1 VAPLPLDGP
10 PLLRLAE
17 LAGTGESR
25 RRRLAEN
32 HITQKKI
39 SEKTISNDIRQRQ
52 FVIQV
57 PSHHVAEVRMKR
69 NPRGPSSSTLASV
82 FFTLLLLLVIT
93 PQPRVLAAPGET
105 ASATP
110 GSLTIVGKDGKM
122 QGACPL
128 KHTDVRAGISGFL
141 ARVTVTQIFSNSATQ
156 NIEAVYTFP
165 LPQDA
170 AVDDMTIQIGDRT
183 VRGLIKRREEARAI
197 YEHAKNTGHVAALLD
212 QERPNI
218 FTQSVANILPGE
230 QVTVTI
236 SYVQT
241 LRYEEGS
248 YEFVFPMVV
257 GPRYIPGQ
265 PTGYQGTG
273 WAPDTN
279 RVPDASRI
287 TPWVAA
293 KGTRAGHDISVDI
306 ALDAGV
312 PIQELRSKTH
322 DIDVNRQSPNRA
334 TVRLRDEAVIPN
346 KDFILKYDVAG
357 AQIADAILTT
367 PSPGRSKGAGGYFTM
382 ILQPPARLPES
393 DIQPKELVF
402 VLDTSGSMW
411 GFPLEKA
418 KQVISRALDE
428 LYPGDTFN
436 LITFAGDTH
445 IVFPEPVYPTA
456 ENVRKAK
463 EVLAT
468 RTGGGGT
475 EMMKAIRAA
484 LVPSDKQDHVRV
496 VCFLTDGYVG
506 NDMEIV
512 GEVQKHPNA
521 RVFAF
526 GIGTA
531 VNHFLLDK
539 MSEAGRG
546 AVEYVNLADKADEA
560 ADRFYE
566 RVRSPLLTDLY
577 IDWGGLPVTDVYPQ
591 RLPDLFSGQPLII
604 TGRYTQPASGKLHLK
619 GTRAGGP
626 FTRDIPVTFSST
638 TPPFDAL
645 AGFWARRRI
654 DDLMSQDW
662 LGLQQG
668 AMKPALQTQI
678 TQLGLDYRL
687 MTQFTSFVAVEDQI
701 VTKNG
706 KPERVEV
713 PVEMPEGVSHE
724 GVFGDQKQYDM
735 YMTAAVGGIAGRN
748 VTQLAQLSSPT
759 PYLDGRVA
767 HGSAAGQTVEV
778 QSAAPQVSVDG
789 APAPPP
795 QTPAPVTMPKTKA
808 EKPAQASLLD
818 KDRRSLESKLQPA
831 VLVALDC
838 DRKSPGASCANVH
851 AGKIAIEIRLT
862 ADTPTLRAQLRALGF
877 ELKRANPAEKML
889 AGNLAVDKFEELA
902 KLKEVQ
908 FVSLERR

>member
-1 VAPLPLDGP
+1 
-10 PLLRLAE
+10 
-17 LAGTGESR
+17 
-25 RRRLAEN
+25 
-32 HITQKKI
+32 
-39 SEKTISNDIRQRQ
+39 
-52 FVIQV
+52 
-57 PSHHVAEVRMKR
+57 MKR
-69 NPRGPSSSTLASV
+69 NPRGPSFSFLSSIFLTALLQFIAS
-82 FFTLLLLLVIT
+82 
-93 PQPRVLAAPGET
+93 PHASVLAAAPAGE
-105 ASATP
+105 AAAQTP
-110 GSLTIVGKDGKM
+110 GSLGILGKDGKI

-128 KHTDVRAGISGFL
+128 KHTVVRAGISGFL
-141 ARVTVTQIFSNSATQ
+141 ARVTVTQIFANTATQ
-156 NIEAVYTFP
+156 NIQAVYTFP

-230 QVTVTI
+230 QITVTI
-236 SYVQT
+236 SYVET
-241 LRYEEGS
+241 LRYEAGS

-265 PTGYQGTG
+265 AIGQQGGG

-293 KGTRAGHDISVDI
+293 KGTRAGHDVSLEL

-312 PIQELRSKTH
+312 PIQELHSKTH
-322 DIDVNRQSPNRA
+322 VIDVDRQSASRA
-334 TVRLRDEAVIPN
+334 TVRLRDATVIPN
-346 KDFILKYDVAG
+346 KDFILRYDVAG
-357 AQIADAILTT
+357 AEIADAILTT

-418 KQVISRALDE
+418 KEVISRALDE

-436 LITFAGDTH
+436 LITFSGDTH

-456 ENVRKAK
+456 ENIRKAK
-463 EVLAT
+463 AVLAT

-531 VNHFLLDK
+531 VNRFLLDK
-539 MSEAGRG
+539 MAEAGRG
-546 AVEYVNLADKADEA
+546 AVEYVTLADKADEA

-591 RLPDLFSGQPLII
+591 RLPDLFSGQPLVI
-604 TGRYTQPASGKLHLK
+604 TGRYTQPANGKVHLK
-619 GTRAGGP
+619 GTRAGGL
-626 FTRDIPVTFSST
+626 FTRDIPVTFSGG
-638 TPPFDAL
+638 TPPCDAL

-662 LGLQQG
+662 LGIQQG
-668 AMKPALQTQI
+668 AMKPALKEQI

-687 MTQFTSFVAVEDQI
+687 MTQFTSFVAVEDRI
-701 VTKNG
+701 VTKDG
-706 KPERVEV
+706 KPQRVEV

-724 GVFGDQKQYDM
+724 GVFGSDLKAGNLYVPNAGLTL
-735 YMTAAVGGIAGRN
+735 YSRLAPGAARYRNGAAGGIAI
-748 VTQLAQLSSPT
+748 
-759 PYLDGRVA
+759 
-767 HGSAAGQTVEV
+767 QTVEV
-778 QSAAPQVSVDG
+778 DSMGGPVSTGPAPVRKQALGS
-789 APAPPP
+789 PAPPP
-795 QTPAPVTMPKTKA
+795 PPATTGPITPAKHDGDRPGNVA
-808 EKPAQASLLD
+808 LD
-818 KDRRSLESKLQPA
+818 KERRALESKLQPA
-831 VLVALDC
+831 VLAALDC
-838 DRKSPGASCANVH
+838 YRKASGAGSSCAHVH
-851 AGKIAIEIRLT
+851 SGKIAVEIWLNEDSP
-862 ADTPTLRAQLRALGF
+862 AVRAQLQALGF
-877 ELKRANPAEKML
+877 ELKGDHSAQKML
-889 AGNLAVDKFEELA
+889 AGNLSVEKLENLA
-902 KLKEVQ
+902 KLEAVH
-908 FVSLERR
+908 FVSLQRR

>member
-1 VAPLPLDGP
+1 
-10 PLLRLAE
+10 
-17 LAGTGESR
+17 
-25 RRRLAEN
+25 
-32 HITQKKI
+32 
-39 SEKTISNDIRQRQ
+39 
-52 FVIQV
+52 
-57 PSHHVAEVRMKR
+57 
-69 NPRGPSSSTLASV
+69 
-82 FFTLLLLLVIT
+82 LLLTAIT
-93 PQPRVLAAPGET
+93 FQPSVLAAPPAGET
-105 ASATP
+105 SGQTP
-110 GSLTIVGKDGKM
+110 GSLSIVGKDRKI
-122 QGACPL
+122 QGTCPL
-128 KHTDVRAGISGFL
+128 KHTDVHAGISGFL
-141 ARVTVTQIFSNSATQ
+141 ARVTVTQVFANTAEQ

-197 YEHAKNTGHVAALLD
+197 YEKAKNSGHVAALLD

-236 SYVQT
+236 SYVET
-241 LRYEEGS
+241 LRYEAGS

-265 PTGYQGTG
+265 PKGYQGTG

-293 KGTRAGHDISVDI
+293 KGTRAGHDISLEI

-312 PIQELRSKTH
+312 PIQEMRSKTH
-322 DIDVNRQSPNRA
+322 DIDVDRRGPSHA
-334 TVRLRDEAVIPN
+334 TVRLRDEVTIPN

-357 AQIADAILTT
+357 AQVADAILST
-367 PSPGRSKGAGGYFTM
+367 PALGRAKPAGGYFTM

-428 LYPGDTFN
+428 LYPVDTFN
-436 LITFAGDTH
+436 LITFSGDTH
-445 IVFPEPVYPTA
+445 IVFPQPVYPTA
-456 ENVRKAK
+456 ENIRKAK

-475 EMMKAIRAA
+475 EMMKAIHAA
-484 LVPSDKQDHVRV
+484 LVPSDSQDHVRV

-512 GEVQKHPNA
+512 GEVQKHPSA

-531 VNHFLLDK
+531 VNRFLLDK
-539 MSEAGRG
+539 MAEAGRG

-577 IDWGGLPVTDVYPQ
+577 VDWGGLPVTDVYPQ
-591 RLPDLFSGQPLII
+591 RLLDLFSGQPVII
-604 TGRYTQPASGKLHLK
+604 TGRYTHPASGTVHLK
-619 GTRAGGP
+619 GTRAGGA
-626 FTRDIPVTFSST
+626 FSRDIAVTFSSSS
-638 TPPFDAL
+638 PPFDAL
-645 AGFWARRRI
+645 AGYWARRRI
-654 DDLMSQDW
+654 VDLMSQDW
-662 LGLQQG
+662 LGIQRG
-668 AMKPALQTQI
+668 AMKPELKEQI

-687 MTQFTSFVAVEDQI
+687 MTQFTSFVAVEDKV

-706 KPERVEV
+706 QPQRVEV
-713 PVEMPEGVSHE
+713 PVVMPEGVSHE
-724 GVFGDQKQYDM
+724 GVFGEMRDYGAVQVTGIGGGVGYGTAGGVASSSLTLMAKQAVPAPTRVVPGPPPPTAIGGPL
-735 YMTAAVGGIAGRN
+735 MTGAVPPGTPARK
-748 VTQLAQLSSPT
+748 AEPT
-759 PYLDGRVA
+759 
-767 HGSAAGQTVEV
+767 GQADYPA
-778 QSAAPQVSVDG
+778 AAPKD
-789 APAPPP
+789 
-795 QTPAPVTMPKTKA
+795 A
-808 EKPAQASLLD
+808 E
-818 KDRRSLESKLQPA
+818 RRMLESKLQPA
-831 VLVALDC
+831 LLAALDC
-838 DRKSPGASCANVH
+838 FRKSADGGASCRDIQ
-851 AGKIAIEIRLT
+851 AGRVEIMVL
-862 ADTPTLRAQLRALGF
+862 LRENAPGNARALLQTLGF
-877 ELKRANPAEKML
+877 GFVKGPVAQNTVTGVLSIDKLDDLANLPFIK
-889 AGNLAVDKFEELA
+889 
-902 KLKEVQ
+902 
-908 FVSLERR
+908 FVSFRRR